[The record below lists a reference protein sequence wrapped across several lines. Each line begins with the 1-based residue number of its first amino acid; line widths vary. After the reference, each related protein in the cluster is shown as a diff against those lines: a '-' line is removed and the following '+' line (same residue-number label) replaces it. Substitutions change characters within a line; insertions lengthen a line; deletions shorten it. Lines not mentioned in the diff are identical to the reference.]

1 MINIMTKS
9 TNPTT
14 AGNLFVQP
22 SNNRTSNTSS
32 FPRLEK
38 EQEK

>member
-1 MINIMTKS
+1 MTKS

-14 AGNLFVQP
+14 AGRLFVQA
-22 SNNRTSNTSS
+22 SNNRTSTTSS
-32 FPRLEK
+32 FPRLEQ